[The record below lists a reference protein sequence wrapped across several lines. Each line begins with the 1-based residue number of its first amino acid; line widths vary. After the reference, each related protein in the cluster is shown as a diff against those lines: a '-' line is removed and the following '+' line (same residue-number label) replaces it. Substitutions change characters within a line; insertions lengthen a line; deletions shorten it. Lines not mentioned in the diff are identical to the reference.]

1 MKILKERIMRDG
13 HCLEGGILKV
23 DSFINHQLDTRL
35 MRQIAEE
42 FQRRFADLN
51 VNKILTVEA
60 SGIAPAVILGCLMDL
75 PVVFAKKKVPSTMD
89 DMYQTTVRSFTKQS
103 DYSLVVSKAFL
114 TPADHVLFI
123 DDFLAI
129 GNAAKGI
136 INLCQQA
143 GATIEGMGF
152 IVEKEF
158 THGREMLQEMGI
170 NRIESMVIVE
180 SLDNCEIKLK
190 E

>member
-1 MKILKERIMRDG
+1 MALKILKERIMRDG

-114 TPADHVLFI
+114 RLPTTCSSSTTSWPSATPPKA
-123 DDFLAI
+123 
-129 GNAAKGI
+129 
-136 INLCQQA
+136 
-143 GATIEGMGF
+143 
-152 IVEKEF
+152 
-158 THGREMLQEMGI
+158 
-170 NRIESMVIVE
+170 
-180 SLDNCEIKLK
+180 
-190 E
+190 